1 MISELSIPCK
11 PQADATADDTEK
23 TEGNS
28 WLITNWAAVV
38 SYKYPMKITECLN
51 NPQHVLQNAGAAGS
65 KALWDGASWKQT
77 PAVMQ
82 HQWKDLS
89 SPVHVGFL

>member
-1 MISELSIPCK
+1 MISELSTPCK

-28 WLITNWAAVV
+28 WLITNWDAVV
-38 SYKYPMKITECLN
+38 SYKYPVKITDCLN
-51 NPQHVLQNAGAAGS
+51 NPQHVLQNAGAAGL
-65 KALWDGASWKQT
+65 KAFWAGASWKQT

-82 HQWKDLS
+82 LQRTDLS
-89 SPVHVGFL
+89 SPVQVRVL